1 MVEVRMGNVEG
12 GLANVEGPQE
22 IVDARLGNAQS
33 PHLQGPLV
41 TNSLMRPKTMPRSK
55 EDFNLSLDVSRFSN
69 SFNIVALAGSF
80 FPPHLSHFNE
90 IVLSPKS

>member
-1 MVEVRMGNVEG
+1 MG
-12 GLANVEGPQE
+12 NVEGPQE